1 MFSQA
6 NHDGAI
12 VHLSLASEK
21 QKGYDACD
29 FLRTSQ
35 RDILLE
41 IDKPTSALCDKRWL
55 PQASSPL
62 LYGGALFAI
71 TILPVAIA
79 IILARAMVFPD
90 ATWLEL
96 LIRLWEKLGSMD
108 WSRVMG
114 NVLGSLAIV
123 IFFIAQIIYIGRA
136 RRTERLVLTPEGI
149 QYISPLP
156 PALKRFNPDWF
167 LAWQQIR
174 TAELGTPNG
183 RIINADF
190 VLLTLTTATEK
201 HNIYPAR
208 WVDTES
214 HSRPPL
220 RFKLSL
226 GMQTAPQNIE
236 KTVLSTDVTRYM
248 SVHAPHIRLDSN
260 LNKPAAFTSL
270 EKNPH
275 GQVAIGIII
284 ALMLYAFIDAI
295 VGPDSYIDEPMSFAY
310 IYVMSG
316 IGAAVISGFWLYK
329 STLAHAEKAGLAIL
343 IGAVFAG
350 AMIPGALRIN
360 ALTDTTG
367 SATYDYQVTQNHDG
381 VVLRPVIQSLPNIK
395 NFARNEFWDNFD
407 SHDTYPVQLH
417 KGVLGFY
424 QFNSAIII
432 EDIHSHI
439 GN

>member
-1 MFSQA
+1 M
-6 NHDGAI
+6 
-12 VHLSLASEK
+12 
-21 QKGYDACD
+21 
-29 FLRTSQ
+29 
-35 RDILLE
+35 
-41 IDKPTSALCDKRWL
+41 LCDKRWL

-71 TILPVAIA
+71 TVLPVAIA
-79 IILARAMVFPD
+79 IILARTMVFPD

-108 WSRVMG
+108 WSRVRG
-114 NVLGSLAIV
+114 NVLGSLAMV
-123 IFFIAQIIYIGRA
+123 VFFIAQFTYMGRA
-136 RRTERLVLTPEGI
+136 RRTERLVLTPEGVR
-149 QYISPLP
+149 YISPLP
-156 PALKRFNPDWF
+156 PILKRFNPDWS

-183 RIINADF
+183 RLVNADF

-201 HNIYPAR
+201 RNIYPAL
-208 WVDTES
+208 WVDPTI
-214 HSRPPL
+214 HSRPPS
-220 RFKLSL
+220 RFRLSL
-226 GMQTAPQNIE
+226 RLPTATPENVE
-236 KTVLSTDVTRYM
+236 KTLLSTDVMRYL
-248 SVHAPHIRLDSN
+248 SVHAPHIRIDSD

-275 GQVAIGIII
+275 GQIAIAIII

-295 VGPDSYIDEPMSFAY
+295 AGPDSYIDEPIAFAHIY
-310 IYVMSG
+310 IMAG
-316 IGAAVISGFWLYK
+316 IGAAVLSGLWLYK

-343 IGAVFAG
+343 IGMVFAG

-360 ALTDTTG
+360 ALTDTMD
-367 SATYDYQVTQNHDG
+367 SATYDYQVAQNYDG
-381 VVLRPVIQSLPNIK
+381 VVLYPVIPGTPSIEY
-395 NFARNEFWDNFD
+395 FARNEFWDSFG

-417 KGVLGFY
+417 KGILGFY

>member
-1 MFSQA
+1 M
-6 NHDGAI
+6 
-12 VHLSLASEK
+12 
-21 QKGYDACD
+21 
-29 FLRTSQ
+29 
-35 RDILLE
+35 E

-55 PQASSPL
+55 PQASTPL
-62 LYGGALFAI
+62 LYGGALFAV

-79 IILARAMVFPD
+79 IILARTMVFPD

-96 LIRLWEKLGSMD
+96 LIRLWEKLGAMD
-108 WSRVMG
+108 WSRVMV
-114 NVLGSLAIV
+114 NVLGSLALV
-123 IFFIAQIIYIGRA
+123 VFFIAQFIYIGKA
-136 RRTERLVLTPEGI
+136 RKLERLVLTPEGI
-149 QYISPLP
+149 RYISPLP
-156 PALKRFNPDWF
+156 PFLKRFNPDWS

-174 TAELGTPNG
+174 TAELCTPNG
-183 RIINADF
+183 RLINADF

-201 HNIYPAR
+201 HKICPAR
-208 WVDTES
+208 WVDPAS

-226 GMQTAPQNIE
+226 SMQTATPEDIE
-236 KTVLSTDVTRYM
+236 KTVLSTEVIRYI
-248 SVHAPHIRLDSN
+248 SVHAPHIRVDSD

-275 GQVAIGIII
+275 GQIAIGIII

-295 VGPDSYIDEPMSFAY
+295 AGPDSYVDEPMSFAHIY
-310 IYVMSG
+310 IMSG
-316 IGAAVISGFWLYK
+316 IGAAVVSGLWLYK
-329 STLAHAEKAGLAIL
+329 STLAQAEKAGLAIL

-360 ALTDTTG
+360 ALTDTTD
-367 SATYDYQVTQNHDG
+367 SAAYDYQVTQNYDG
-381 VVLRPVIQSLPNIK
+381 VVLRPVIQSMPSIEY
-395 NFARNEFWDNFD
+395 FARNEFWDDFG

-417 KGVLGFY
+417 KGILGFY

-432 EDIHSHI
+432 EDIHRHI